1 MGLNISHP
9 QIGVDPYFLAKDAL
23 KKDRVNLDDEK
34 ENTTS
39 SLRNFTFSDFNT
51 PHQKRQLADRQFR
64 VERSIFIL
72 EQHIEKKV
80 MSIFFQAIVCFL
92 TKNVF
97 REGHTIHQ
105 GYTAK
110 SLHGVKFQAAHSAT
124 LPCLFAKQGDTEI
137 VYLYRSGYYDES
149 NATLDVI
156 KAINDADRSIE
167 EKTKDSLLRQKA
179 IALLNLTSVGKITPE
194 EVVTHFVNHLIEE
207 IDKALTREIQSAK
220 GEIDVAKRERILE
233 IIDVLHFYRK
243 KAASLIPFVNQPE
256 NIDLWLNLNMKDP
269 LFEEASQMIVQIK
282 DNHAVDRN
290 QTALLIKKKIEEIP
304 VIIRHER
311 HKSYNESRIPNHFYD
326 LYYNA
331 VLNRF
336 TGKDLIVVE
345 EATGIK
351 QSELNDKVTHFK
363 RIAVTQSILTENL
376 KKIDGLIQT
385 VFPLIYRL
393 QGRELLENQRIEL
406 SSQKMACL
414 RPAIYKLRYK
424 IIRIDQ
430 EVQSVIKVVLE
441 NTFNSIKKN
450 LKLNNL
456 KSFFYHMI
464 FEQLNNSM
472 RTFFCKLLNISSF
485 QTNRKVREL
494 KVNQRAHSSLEGIAS
509 AINQLSNQI
518 HQAAINPTSKYE
530 DLQKKISA
538 QLPSRKSYKILFLK
552 RLFEQAQSQIDKNL
566 IAKLSGNTEDQIN
579 SQIDATIANK
589 YKKTLSIDQKINR
602 HHAKL
607 IDDALNV
614 AKREIVKLQKETE
627 KFQGQLMME
636 LRTSH
641 GMTQK
646 IFQSLYKKKNPGYPM
661 SDGTLSNLENGIKT
675 MSRETIR
682 QVSEIFGVSEALF
695 YPSHFA
701 EV

>member
-243 KAASLIPFVNQPE
+243 KAASLIPFVNQ
-256 NIDLWLNLNMKDP
+256 
-269 LFEEASQMIVQIK
+269 
-282 DNHAVDRN
+282 
-290 QTALLIKKKIEEIP
+290 
-304 VIIRHER
+304 
-311 HKSYNESRIPNHFYD
+311 
-326 LYYNA
+326 
-331 VLNRF
+331 
-336 TGKDLIVVE
+336 
-345 EATGIK
+345 
-351 QSELNDKVTHFK
+351 
-363 RIAVTQSILTENL
+363 
-376 KKIDGLIQT
+376 
-385 VFPLIYRL
+385 
-393 QGRELLENQRIEL
+393 
-406 SSQKMACL
+406 
-414 RPAIYKLRYK
+414 
-424 IIRIDQ
+424 
-430 EVQSVIKVVLE
+430 
-441 NTFNSIKKN
+441 
-450 LKLNNL
+450 
-456 KSFFYHMI
+456 
-464 FEQLNNSM
+464 
-472 RTFFCKLLNISSF
+472 
-485 QTNRKVREL
+485 
-494 KVNQRAHSSLEGIAS
+494 
-509 AINQLSNQI
+509 
-518 HQAAINPTSKYE
+518 
-530 DLQKKISA
+530 
-538 QLPSRKSYKILFLK
+538 
-552 RLFEQAQSQIDKNL
+552 
-566 IAKLSGNTEDQIN
+566 
-579 SQIDATIANK
+579 
-589 YKKTLSIDQKINR
+589 
-602 HHAKL
+602 
-607 IDDALNV
+607 
-614 AKREIVKLQKETE
+614 
-627 KFQGQLMME
+627 
-636 LRTSH
+636 
-641 GMTQK
+641 
-646 IFQSLYKKKNPGYPM
+646 
-661 SDGTLSNLENGIKT
+661 
-675 MSRETIR
+675 
-682 QVSEIFGVSEALF
+682 
-695 YPSHFA
+695 
-701 EV
+701 